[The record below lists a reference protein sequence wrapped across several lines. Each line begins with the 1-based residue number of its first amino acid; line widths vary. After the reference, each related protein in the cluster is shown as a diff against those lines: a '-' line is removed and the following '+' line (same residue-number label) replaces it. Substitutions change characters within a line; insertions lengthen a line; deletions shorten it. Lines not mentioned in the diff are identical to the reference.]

1 MIVLCQVLKFM
12 ISFYDFGL
20 TKPESLKCLKSEKHE
35 IFYHEILRN
44 DLAHC

>member
-1 MIVLCQVLKFM
+1 M

-35 IFYHEILRN
+35 RFYYEILRSDN
-44 DLAHC
+44 TLLACFNVALT